1 MLALPLRKKLKVKV
15 VMKSWPKN
23 AVLESMR
30 RVSWNLLMLILG
42 SLLCSVAINGILIP
56 DGFLSSGLTGLV
68 LILHYQYPGLPV
80 STLYFLLNVPVF
92 ALGWKF
98 VGRRFFFYSLAG
110 MIIFSVSLTWVQV
123 SFPIQDMLSSALL
136 AGILSG
142 AGGGL
147 TLKSL
152 GSTGGTDILSVA
164 LLERFSVRLGD
175 TTLAFNCLVLLAGAL
190 LFPMEKVLYTLIYI
204 YVSTRILNLVVTG
217 LSHRKA
223 VMIISD
229 RAEAISIRIL
239 ADIKRGVTTLDG
251 QGAYSGRDAKVLYT
265 VVTFRELSRVKQLIR
280 QIDPKAFVVVSDT
293 LEVMGQRIGNQPSW

>member
-1 MLALPLRKKLKVKV
+1 MKV

>member
-1 MLALPLRKKLKVKV
+1 
-15 VMKSWPKN
+15 MKSWPKN

>member
-1 MLALPLRKKLKVKV
+1 VKV